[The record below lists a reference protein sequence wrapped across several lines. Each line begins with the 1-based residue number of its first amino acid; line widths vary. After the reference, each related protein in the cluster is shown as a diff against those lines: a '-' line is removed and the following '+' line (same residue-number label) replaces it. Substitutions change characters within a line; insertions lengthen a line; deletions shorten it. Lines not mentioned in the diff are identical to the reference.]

1 MAITFGCGEQLSH
14 SFIYK
19 AVEAIEPVQ
28 ALGPEARD

>member
-1 MAITFGCGEQLSH
+1 MAVSFGCGEQLSH
-14 SFIYK
+14 GFIHK